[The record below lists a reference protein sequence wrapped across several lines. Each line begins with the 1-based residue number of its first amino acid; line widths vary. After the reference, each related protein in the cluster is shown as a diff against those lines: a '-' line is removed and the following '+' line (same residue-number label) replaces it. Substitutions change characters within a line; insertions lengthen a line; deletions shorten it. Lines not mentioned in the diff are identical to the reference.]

1 MNKLRAEAK
10 KRNFSLSEFALRPI
24 VEVVNIS
31 DDDDEAIEEEDG
43 EPPAAAAAA
52 AAASNTE
59 LGSAVSVK
67 SEVDIYRAIGVPSVP
82 PSNRVE

>member
-52 AAASNTE
+52 AASNTE
-59 LGSAVSVK
+59 LGSPVSVK